1 LEWGQT
7 DLFDLFDAFPFLSK
21 PSLPIF
27 AWLLL
32 LTPLGRLDPP
42 YAVRALSS
50 PSQDNS
56 IDIKKKGYLGVMMHL
71 SGVFHPK
78 TQLID
83 ALIESQP
90 DFAYGNHLEHSEVP
104 YG

>member
-7 DLFDLFDAFPFLSK
+7 DLFDIFDAFPFLSK

-27 AWLLL
+27 AWSLF
-32 LTPLGRLDPP
+32 LTPMARLDPP
-42 YAVRALSS
+42 YALRALPS

-56 IDIKKKGYLGVMMHL
+56 IDIKNNGYLGVMMYL
-71 SGVFHPK
+71 SGVFNPK

-83 ALIESQP
+83 ALMES
-90 DFAYGNHLEHSEVP
+90 
-104 YG
+104 

>member
-1 LEWGQT
+1 MEWGQT
-7 DLFDLFDAFPFLSK
+7 DLFNLFDAFPFFSK

-27 AWLLL
+27 ARSLL
-32 LTPLGRLDPP
+32 LTPLARLDSP

-56 IDIKKKGYLGVMMHL
+56 IDIKKNGYLGVIMHL
-71 SGVFHPK
+71 SGVFNPR

-83 ALIESQP
+83 ALKESCTA
-90 DFAYGNHLEHSEVP
+90 DFI
-104 YG
+104 

>member
-7 DLFDLFDAFPFLSK
+7 DLFDAFPFLSK

-27 AWLLL
+27 ARSLL
-32 LTPLGRLDPP
+32 LTLLAWLDSP
-42 YAVRALSS
+42 YAVRVLPS

-56 IDIKKKGYLGVMMHL
+56 IDIKKNGYLDVIMHL
-71 SGVFHPK
+71 SGVFNPR

-83 ALIESQP
+83 ALLIL
-90 DFAYGNHLEHSEVP
+90 N
-104 YG
+104 